1 MKKIVLVLLAVMCTL
16 GASAQKYWDS
26 SRADKLFTFGV
37 RAGLNASKQYSMD
50 DFADRGFRLGY
61 QVGLTADIN
70 VVQSFSVNTGVMMIQ
85 KGWKWDYEDNR
96 GKKKVTDNATYLEI
110 PLLASYRVK
119 LSDQAQFQ
127 LNLGPYFAFGIS
139 GDQEVKNSF
148 PNGDNYKISSY
159 DEFDGGKK
167 FDCGL
172 SIGAGFT
179 LSNIYVGLNY
189 ERGLVNVS
197 RNENKQFQNGS
208 IALSL
213 GYNF

>member
-1 MKKIVLVLLAVMCTL
+1 MKNHFILLLLMICSQA
-16 GASAQKYWDS
+16 ASAQKYWDS

-37 RAGLNASKQYSMD
+37 RAGLNISKQYSMD
-50 DFADRGFRLGY
+50 DFADREFRLGY

-70 VVQSFSVNTGVMMIQ
+70 LVQSFSINTGVMMIQ
-85 KGWKWDYEDNR
+85 KGWKWDYDDNR
-96 GKKKVTDNATYLEI
+96 GKKEVTDNATYLEI
-110 PLLASYRVK
+110 PLLASYRVN

-127 LNLGPYFAFGIS
+127 LNLGPYFAFGMF

-159 DEFDGGKK
+159 EEREGGKK
-167 FDCGL
+167 FDCGV

-179 LSNIYVGLNY
+179 FSKIYVGLNY
-189 ERGLVNVS
+189 DRGLVNVS
-197 RNENKQFQNGS
+197 RNTNNKFQNGA